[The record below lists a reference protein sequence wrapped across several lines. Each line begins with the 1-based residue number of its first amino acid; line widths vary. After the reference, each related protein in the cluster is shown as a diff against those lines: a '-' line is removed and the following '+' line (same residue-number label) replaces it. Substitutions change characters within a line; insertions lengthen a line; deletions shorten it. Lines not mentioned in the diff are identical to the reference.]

1 MPAAYGRLFRDW
13 EMAVAAKVV
22 GNYRKKWSCLRKYD
36 FDFLLSGCL
45 AHWHERRPTY
55 RKGKGASRN
64 TYMSR
69 VLKHYL
75 MDIIKKELADKRK
88 TDCLSLSLDQLLN
101 PAEPELTLLDK
112 IAGDLIDAP
121 NNALSID
128 LQGAFEKLTP
138 LQRELCL
145 LLSESVSKRDIA
157 SRLGRSRDT
166 IYEEIKRIKKSSE
179 RTIYRNICK

>member
-1 MPAAYGRLFRDW
+1 MPAAYGGLFRDW

-22 GNYRKKWSCLRKYD
+22 GDYRKKWPCLRKHD

-45 AHWHERRPTY
+45 AHWHGRRRTY
-55 RKGKGASRN
+55 RKGKGASRT
-64 TYMSR
+64 TYMSK
-69 VLKHYL
+69 VVKHHL

-88 TDCLSLSLDQLLN
+88 TDCLSLSLDQLFN
-101 PAEPELTLLDK
+101 PHDPEITLLDK
-112 IAGDLIDAP
+112 IACDLIDDRD
-121 NNALSID
+121 NALSID

-166 IYEEIKRIKKSSE
+166 IYEEIKRIKEIFRKDNLQE
-179 RTIYRNICK
+179 YL